1 MEMNSF
7 LILFLLFLFGL
18 GAYFIISIKNAPFVD
33 DYDEPYQEHKKRDK
47 EEELDPTE
55 LFQATKNIKVDTSN
69 WKQDETKYEQEEGL
83 FDEGKTK
90 EHE

>member
-18 GAYFIISIKNAPFVD
+18 GAYFIISIKNAPFID
-33 DYDEPYQEHKKRDK
+33 DYDEPYEHTKKNP

-55 LFQATKNIKVDTSN
+55 LFQATKDVKIDTSN
-69 WKQDETKYEQEEGL
+69 WKKDETQYEQEEGL
-83 FDEGKTK
+83 FDEGKSK
-90 EHE
+90 HDE